1 LKIKTHQPQRTKL
14 EITKK
19 KWRSQK
25 KKIIQKRF
33 TFMSVP
39 KLAKIGTKQANSLPD
54 TDGFSI
60 MDHS

>member
-1 LKIKTHQPQRTKL
+1 MTQL

-19 KWRSQK
+19 KDHAK
-25 KKIIQKRF
+25 KKL